1 MPQEWLDMQGNS
13 GTSTSV
19 STTEDLSTV
28 QLTLVGIGLGALVAL
43 IVLLVLRRRC
53 DDRN

>member
-1 MPQEWLDMQGNS
+1 MQGNS
-13 GTSTSV
+13 GTSSSV

-43 IVLLVLRRRC
+43 LVLLVLRRRR
-53 DDRN
+53 DGRD